1 MATALV
7 ELRPAH
13 ARSGDRTGPIARLL
27 APRPPIPSLFDL
39 FFQGPEEMSWQ
50 RMGGRLQPLAR
61 THSATVQHAPSGNA
75 DALEVRVSCCRPRD
89 RLNRA
94 KLSLFHLA
102 QADANHVVGGDMC
115 HARDHRA
122 GDGDL
127 SVRARYGCL
136 ESRRFCSGCLLLEN
150 IYTRGKDRRLRSCN
164 RLICPNLLLNRKS
177 GN

>member
-39 FFQGPEEMSWQ
+39 FFQRPDEMSWQ
-50 RMGGRLQPLAR
+50 RMVGRLQPVAR
-61 THSATVQHAPSGNA
+61 TYSATVQHAPSGNA
-75 DALEVRVSCCRPRD
+75 RTLEVCVSCCRRRD

-102 QADANHVVGGDMC
+102 QADANHVVGGDMR

-122 GDGDL
+122 GDGDV

-136 ESRRFCSGCLLLEN
+136 ESRRFRSRCLLLEN
-150 IYTRGKDRRLRSCN
+150 IYTRRLDRRLRSCN
-164 RLICPNLLLNRKS
+164 RLISQNLLLTRNS